1 MTFFVADASVAR
13 MARHRVADRSV
24 PASERAK
31 TKGQR
36 TRARIVREAADLFNV
51 RGYSGTSVA
60 DVSAAA
66 GLEKGGVYNHF
77 ESKDALAMACFEYA
91 AGAVLTRLNEA
102 ARSGAGA
109 RERIF
114 AILEL
119 YSTIAG
125 QRLMKGGCPILNTAV
140 EADDT
145 HPALSALARGALNS
159 WRATIRDILSDGM
172 AAGEFRLLA
181 PADEIATA
189 VVAALEGG
197 MMLIKIYREPALMR
211 AVTAQLSAYL
221 QSILVPDAR

>member
-1 MTFFVADASVAR
+1 